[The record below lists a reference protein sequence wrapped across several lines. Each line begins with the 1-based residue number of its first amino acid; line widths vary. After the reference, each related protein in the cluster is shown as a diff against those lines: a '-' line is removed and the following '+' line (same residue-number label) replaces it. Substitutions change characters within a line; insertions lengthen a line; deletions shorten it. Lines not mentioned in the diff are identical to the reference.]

1 MSTELPPSIGGPY
14 TRGADQSPTSGPG
27 RTAAI
32 RIVYDG
38 QNNADD
44 RPQTPVPL
52 DGVREMLSDDI
63 PALDAVE
70 FKITPGE
77 DQQEHFFIGYSNDRN
92 HERARQKALGAGPD
106 LTEWNEAADGVPTT
120 RGRAPNTIAE
130 KMKQIIEDNTPP
142 YIKVQIVDLDLTPLG
157 LLPRPTSRLL
167 LTENVSITHID
178 VSQQSAVYELVTTLN
193 ERGVPY
199 DVSTITTQ
207 VGDRKSYDYLG
218 TCRLVVFG
226 TGNGIIRD
234 ADIET
239 FTDTVDSDFRLS
251 SYFDHKDIIDNFDL
265 PVEAHLRNARDAPY
279 VQRIEEMGEMSGR
292 KTTARELKS
301 GLAEYH
307 ALLNARMNPD
317 SRYRELF
324 DCYGVFRID
333 KRDLLHFHVAIPEFF
348 EYSLWD
354 GCSTADAPEI
364 TVHKLGERA
373 ESTRQSYGTE
383 QSGDLKNQLD
393 NDRQESEPHQELVSE
408 WVSYLL
414 RNGHKILAIDQQ
426 DVDHD
431 FEGTDPTQQTVFDDE
446 SRPDIVSKYNGQIYC
461 HEIEVENDTKPSQL
475 LTNLAR
481 GAHSE
486 YPVVIVTASQ
496 KSAKRKFENLND
508 ADRMG
513 PLPEP
518 IKDADANGVI
528 PYNLDGLVTLAP
540 DVTLVLPE
548 GVDEARWRRTPAD
561 IRELLVDG
569 TVVASGPAA
578 ASVDTYEYDLP
589 RVRKHGSSYVLE
601 SSNGDVIRE
610 QPTKSAAIGDRTKVR
625 KPFPLTHWHYLLN
638 TTVHYQSGNDF
649 IEYDFIPSWATQYRN
664 SHARRYEAAVKSF
677 LEQVTVESSEDSI
690 SMTLLRSR
698 FLEWY
703 RAQTDLKEPSETWF
717 GRAVNACSDSFEV
730 DDSDTHNKR
739 LKDRQFIF
747 TEEVYSPDLAFIDE
761 DDVDGE

>member
-1 MSTELPPSIGGPY
+1 MSTELPTSIGGPY
-14 TRGADQSPTSGPG
+14 VRGADQPPESGPG
-27 RTAAI
+27 RTAAT
-32 RIVYDG
+32 RIIYDG
-38 QNNADD
+38 QNNGDN

-52 DGVREMLSDDI
+52 DGVREKLSDDI

-77 DQQEHFFIGYSNDRN
+77 DQQEHFFIGYSRDRN
-92 HERARQKALGAGPD
+92 HERARQKALGAEPD
-106 LTEWNEAADGVPTT
+106 LSEWNEAADDVPTT
-120 RGRAPNTIAE
+120 RGRAPNSIAE
-130 KMKQIIEDNTPP
+130 TMKQIIEDNTPP

-167 LTENVSITHID
+167 LTENVSITHVD
-178 VSQQSAVYELVTTLN
+178 VSQKSAVYELVTTLN

-207 VGDRKSYDYLG
+207 VGDGKSYDYLG

-239 FTDTVDSDFRLS
+239 FADTVDPDFRLS
-251 SYFDHKDIIDNFDL
+251 SYFGHKDITDNYDL
-265 PVEAHLRNARDAPY
+265 PVERHRRSARDAPY
-279 VQRIEEMGEMSGR
+279 VQRIEEMDEMSAR
-292 KTTARELKS
+292 NTTTEELKS

-307 ALLNARMNPD
+307 ALLNGRMNSD

-324 DCYGVFRID
+324 DCYGVFRIQN
-333 KRDLLHFHVAIPEFF
+333 RDLLQFHVAIPAFF

-383 QSGDLKNQLD
+383 QSGDLKNELD

-414 RNGHKILAIDQQ
+414 RNGHKILAIDQL

-461 HEIEVENDTKPSQL
+461 HEIEVENDSKPSQL

-481 GAHSE
+481 GAHSA

-496 KSAKRKFENLND
+496 KSAKRKFENLNH

-528 PYNLDGLVTLAP
+528 PYNLDGLVTLGP

-548 GVDEARWRRTPAD
+548 GVDEARWRRTPTD
-561 IRELLVDG
+561 TYELPVDG

-601 SSNGDVIRE
+601 SANGEVIRE
-610 QPTKSAAIGDRTKVR
+610 QPTERTAIGDRTKVR

-649 IEYDFIPSWATQYRN
+649 IEYDFTPSWATQYRN
-664 SHARRYEAAVKSF
+664 SHARRYEAAVKAF
-677 LEQVTVESSEDSI
+677 LEQVTVESAGDSI

-730 DDSDTHNKR
+730 DTSDTHNKR
-739 LKDRQFIF
+739 LENRQLVF
-747 TEEVYSPDLAFIDE
+747 TEEVYSPDLAFIDG
-761 DDVDGE
+761 DDVDEE